1 MRALNTNGTLGT
13 TAVRKSAQRLGAL
26 AFAFLLVGGVAAC
39 DDGNKS
45 ASEQAGDAVEDAGE
59 ATKDAGK
66 AAGEAA
72 KETVDKIKEKGE
84 DMQQ

>member
-1 MRALNTNGTLGT
+1 M
-13 TAVRKSAQRLGAL
+13 RKSAQRLGAL

-45 ASEQAGDAVEDAGE
+45 ASEQAGDAVEEAGEATKDAVEDAGK